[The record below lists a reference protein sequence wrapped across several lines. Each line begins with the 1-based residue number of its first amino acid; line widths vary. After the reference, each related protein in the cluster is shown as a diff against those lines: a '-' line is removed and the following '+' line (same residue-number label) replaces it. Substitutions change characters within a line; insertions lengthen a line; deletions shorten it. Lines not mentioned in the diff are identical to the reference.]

1 MELTSKNVRKV
12 LMDCLFESEEEAK
25 KNGTPIQNI
34 MNTLYLNMDK
44 VHEHEDDIVSFLDQ
58 LHPTFRESVGG
69 GWSFLKLPFKGEEE
83 EQWGEHPNADEL
95 VALGLASG
103 KLKFLIENRDMWK
116 MFPGGVPYIV
126 YCDGGNNNGDV
137 E

>member
-12 LMDCLFESEEEAK
+12 LMDCMFESEEEAK

-58 LHPTFRESVGG
+58 LHPAFRESVDG
-69 GWSFLKLPFKGEEE
+69 GWSFLKLPFKGKEE
-83 EQWGEHPNADEL
+83 EQWGEHLNADEL

-103 KLKFLIENRDMWK
+103 KLKFLVEDRDMWK

-126 YCDGGNNNGDV
+126 YCDGGNNNGNV